1 MLDRVVDVLDAHL
14 QRPGC
19 GRHLQLHAA
28 LPVGDGAPGAAGRV
42 ADRDGRACDRRVRA
56 GRVEVDF
63 SELRNRRISDNQV
76 CDVIVHLKRNFVK
89 AHAAA
94 SEPAAALDL
103 VLDKVEHQVAR
114 IKEKRVTRTH
124 AHRRNRAAT
133 GEDGALSAPDGGIEA
148 EDDDDVGI
156 VNRIVKTKRSTM
168 KPMGPEEAA
177 LQMDLLGHEFFLF
190 TNAENGHAAVLYRR
204 RDGNLGLIET
214 TG

>member
-1 MLDRVVDVLDAHL
+1 MDIVVRGKNVDVPPRLRKLA
-14 QRPGC
+14 REK
-19 GRHLQLHAA
+19 
-28 LPVGDGAPGAAGRV
+28 
-42 ADRDGRACDRRVRA
+42 VRKISRFTHDA

-63 SELRNRRISDNQV
+63 SELRNRRVADNQV

-94 SEPAAALDL
+94 TEPAAALDL

-114 IKEKRVTRTH
+114 IKEKRVARTH
-124 AHRRNRAAT
+124 AARRSRAA
-133 GEDGALSAPDGGIEA
+133 GDSDAASASDGGA
-148 EDDDDVGI
+148 ERDDELGVLD
-156 VNRIVKTKRSTM
+156 RIVKTKQLTM

-177 LQMDLLGHEFFLF
+177 LQMELLGHDFFLF

>member
-1 MLDRVVDVLDAHL
+1 MDIVVRGKNVDVPP
-14 QRPGC
+14 R
-19 GRHLQLHAA
+19 LHKLA
-28 LPVGDGAPGAAGRV
+28 REK
-42 ADRDGRACDRRVRA
+42 VRKISKFTHDA
-56 GRVEVDF
+56 GRVEVEF
-63 SELRNRRISDNQV
+63 SELRNRRVSDNQV

-103 VLDKVEHQVAR
+103 ALDKVEHQLAR

-124 AHRRNRAAT
+124 APRRNRVASGDA
-133 GEDGALSAPDGGIEA
+133 DVLPAPAGNVEVD
-148 EDDDDVGI
+148 EDDDEDGI
-156 VNRIVKTKRSTM
+156 LNRIVKTKRLTM

-177 LQMDLLGHEFFLF
+177 LQMDLLGHDFFLF

>member
-1 MLDRVVDVLDAHL
+1 MDIVVRGKNVDVPPRLRKLAREKVSKISRFTHD
-14 QRPGC
+14 
-19 GRHLQLHAA
+19 
-28 LPVGDGAPGAAGRV
+28 
-42 ADRDGRACDRRVRA
+42 A
-56 GRVEVDF
+56 GRVEVEF
-63 SELRNRRISDNQV
+63 SELRNRRVSDNQV
-76 CDVIVHLKRNFVK
+76 CEVIVHLKRNFVK

-103 VLDKVEHQVAR
+103 VLDKVEHQLSR

-124 AHRRNRAAT
+124 APRRNRAASS
-133 GEDGALSAPDGGIEA
+133 DADVLSVPDASIDVV
-148 EDDDDVGI
+148 DDDDDDDGI
-156 VNRIVKTKRSTM
+156 VNRIVKTKRLTM

-177 LQMDLLGHEFFLF
+177 LQMELLGHDFFLF

>member
-1 MLDRVVDVLDAHL
+1 MDIVVRGKNVDVPPRLRKLA
-14 QRPGC
+14 REK
-19 GRHLQLHAA
+19 
-28 LPVGDGAPGAAGRV
+28 
-42 ADRDGRACDRRVRA
+42 VRKIARFTHDA
-56 GRVEVDF
+56 GRVEVEF
-63 SELRNRRISDNQV
+63 SELRNRRVSDNQV
-76 CDVIVHLKRNFVK
+76 CEVIVHLKRNFVK

-103 VLDKVEHQVAR
+103 VVDKVEHQVAR

-124 AHRRNRAAT
+124 APRRNRAAS
-133 GEDGALSAPDGGIEA
+133 GGADVLSAPNGNLEVAD
-148 EDDDDVGI
+148 EDDDDDDAGI
-156 VNRIVKTKRSTM
+156 VSRIVKTKRLTM

-177 LQMDLLGHEFFLF
+177 LQMDLLGHDFFLF

>member
-1 MLDRVVDVLDAHL
+1 MDIVVRGKNVDVPPRLRKLA
-14 QRPGC
+14 REK
-19 GRHLQLHAA
+19 
-28 LPVGDGAPGAAGRV
+28 
-42 ADRDGRACDRRVRA
+42 VRKISRFTHDA

-63 SELRNRRISDNQV
+63 SELRNRRVADNQV

-114 IKEKRVTRTH
+114 IKEKRVSRTH
-124 AHRRNRAAT
+124 APRRNRDASSAAN
-133 GEDGALSAPDGGIEA
+133 ALSAPDGGIDA
-148 EDDDDVGI
+148 DDDDDAGI
-156 VNRIVKTKRSTM
+156 FNRIVKTKRLTM

-177 LQMDLLGHEFFLF
+177 LQMDLLGHDFFLF

>member
-1 MLDRVVDVLDAHL
+1 MDIVVRGKNVDVPPRLRKLA
-14 QRPGC
+14 REK
-19 GRHLQLHAA
+19 
-28 LPVGDGAPGAAGRV
+28 
-42 ADRDGRACDRRVRA
+42 VRKISKFTHDA

-63 SELRNRRISDNQV
+63 SELRNRRVSDNQV
-76 CDVIVHLKRNFVK
+76 CEVIVHLKRNFVK

-103 VLDKVEHQVAR
+103 VLAKVEHQVAR

-124 AHRRNRAAT
+124 APRRNRAAS
-133 GEDGALSAPDGGIEA
+133 GDGDVLSAPAGNIEVD
-148 EDDDDVGI
+148 EDDDDDGI
-156 VNRIVKTKRSTM
+156 LNRIVKTKRLTM

-177 LQMDLLGHEFFLF
+177 LQMELLGHDFFLF

>member
-1 MLDRVVDVLDAHL
+1 MDIVVRGKNVDVPPRLRKLA
-14 QRPGC
+14 REK
-19 GRHLQLHAA
+19 
-28 LPVGDGAPGAAGRV
+28 
-42 ADRDGRACDRRVRA
+42 VRKISRFTHDA

-63 SELRNRRISDNQV
+63 SELRNRRVADNQV

-94 SEPAAALDL
+94 TEPAAALDL

-114 IKEKRVTRTH
+114 IKEKRVARTH
-124 AHRRNRAAT
+124 AARRGRPAGGDTGGAPVADGDVDRDDEGLDAT
-133 GEDGALSAPDGGIEA
+133 S
-148 EDDDDVGI
+148 
-156 VNRIVKTKRSTM
+156 RIVTTKRLTT

-190 TNAENGHAAVLYRR
+190 TNSENGHAAVLYRR

>member
-1 MLDRVVDVLDAHL
+1 MDIVVRGKNVEVSPRLRKLA
-14 QRPGC
+14 QEKI
-19 GRHLQLHAA
+19 
-28 LPVGDGAPGAAGRV
+28 
-42 ADRDGRACDRRVRA
+42 RRISRFTHDA

-63 SELRNRRISDNQV
+63 SELRNRRVSDNQV

-103 VLDKVEHQVAR
+103 VLDKVEHQVSR
-114 IKEKRVTRTH
+114 IKEKRVSRTH
-124 AHRRNRAAT
+124 APRRNRTAP
-133 GEDGALSAPDGGIEA
+133 GGADAVAVTDSDREG
-148 EDDDDVGI
+148 DDDTSV
-156 VNRIVKTKRSTM
+156 VNRIVKTKRLTM

-177 LQMDLLGHEFFLF
+177 LQMELLGHDFFLF

-214 TG
+214 SG

>member
-1 MLDRVVDVLDAHL
+1 MDIVVRGKNVDVPPRLRKLA
-14 QRPGC
+14 REK
-19 GRHLQLHAA
+19 
-28 LPVGDGAPGAAGRV
+28 
-42 ADRDGRACDRRVRA
+42 VRKISRFTHDA

-63 SELRNRRISDNQV
+63 SELRNRRVSDNQV

-89 AHAAA
+89 ARAAA

-124 AHRRNRAAT
+124 APRRNRAVAN
-133 GEDGALSAPDGGIEA
+133 DADVLSAPAGSIELD
-148 EDDDDVGI
+148 EDDDDGI
-156 VNRIVKTKRSTM
+156 VNRIVKTKRLTM

-177 LQMDLLGHEFFLF
+177 LQMDLLGHDFFLF

>member
-1 MLDRVVDVLDAHL
+1 MDIVVRGKNVDVPP
-14 QRPGC
+14 R
-19 GRHLQLHAA
+19 LHKLA
-28 LPVGDGAPGAAGRV
+28 REK
-42 ADRDGRACDRRVRA
+42 VRKISRFTHDA
-56 GRVEVDF
+56 GRVEVEF
-63 SELRNRRISDNQV
+63 SELRNRRVSDNQV
-76 CDVIVHLKRNFVK
+76 CEVIVHLKRNFVK

-103 VLDKVEHQVAR
+103 VLHKVEHQLAR

-124 AHRRNRAAT
+124 APRRSRAAS
-133 GEDGALSAPDGGIEA
+133 GDADVLSVPDATIDV
-148 EDDDDVGI
+148 DDDDDDDDGI
-156 VNRIVKTKRSTM
+156 VNRIVKTKRLTM

-177 LQMDLLGHEFFLF
+177 LQMELLGHDFFLF

>member
-1 MLDRVVDVLDAHL
+1 MDIVVRGKNVDVPPRLRKLA
-14 QRPGC
+14 REK
-19 GRHLQLHAA
+19 
-28 LPVGDGAPGAAGRV
+28 
-42 ADRDGRACDRRVRA
+42 VRKISKFTHDA

-63 SELRNRRISDNQV
+63 SELRNRRVSDNQV
-76 CDVIVHLKRNFVK
+76 CEVIVHLKRNFVK

-103 VLDKVEHQVAR
+103 VLAKVEHQVAR
-114 IKEKRVTRTH
+114 IKEKRVSRTH
-124 AHRRNRAAT
+124 APRRNRAASS
-133 GEDGALSAPDGGIEA
+133 DGDVLAPAGNVEVD
-148 EDDDDVGI
+148 EDDDDDGI
-156 VNRIVKTKRSTM
+156 LNRIVKTKRLTM

-177 LQMDLLGHEFFLF
+177 LQMELLGHDFFLF

>member
-1 MLDRVVDVLDAHL
+1 MDIVVRGKNVEVSPRLRKLA
-14 QRPGC
+14 REKI
-19 GRHLQLHAA
+19 
-28 LPVGDGAPGAAGRV
+28 
-42 ADRDGRACDRRVRA
+42 RRISRFTHDA

-63 SELRNRRISDNQV
+63 SELRNRRVSDNQV

-103 VLDKVEHQVAR
+103 VLDKVEHQVSR
-114 IKEKRVTRTH
+114 IKEKRVSRTH
-124 AHRRNRAAT
+124 APRRSRTAPGGADAVAVT
-133 GEDGALSAPDGGIEA
+133 DGDSEG
-148 EDDDDVGI
+148 DDDTSV
-156 VNRIVKTKRSTM
+156 VNRIVKTKRLTM

-177 LQMDLLGHEFFLF
+177 LQMELLGHDFFLF

-214 TG
+214 SG

>member
-1 MLDRVVDVLDAHL
+1 MDIVVRGKNVDVPPRLRKLA
-14 QRPGC
+14 REK
-19 GRHLQLHAA
+19 
-28 LPVGDGAPGAAGRV
+28 
-42 ADRDGRACDRRVRA
+42 VRKISRFTHDA

-63 SELRNRRISDNQV
+63 SELRNRRVADNQV
-76 CDVIVHLKRNFVK
+76 CDVLVHLKRNFVK

-94 SEPAAALDL
+94 AEPAAALDL

-114 IKEKRVTRTH
+114 IKEKRVSRTH
-124 AHRRNRAAT
+124 AARRNRVAAGDADT
-133 GEDGALSAPDGGIEA
+133 ASPSAPDGGA
-148 EDDDDVGI
+148 ERDDDELGVL
-156 VNRIVKTKRSTM
+156 NRIVKTKRLTM

-177 LQMDLLGHEFFLF
+177 LQMELLGHDFFLF

>member
-1 MLDRVVDVLDAHL
+1 MDIVV
-14 QRPGC
+14 RGKN
-19 GRHLQLHAA
+19 
-28 LPVGDGAPGAAGRV
+28 V
-42 ADRDGRACDRRVRA
+42 AVPPRLRRLAREKVRKISRFTHDA

-63 SELRNRRISDNQV
+63 SELRNRRVAENQV

-94 SEPAAALDL
+94 TEPAAALDL
-103 VLDKVEHQVAR
+103 VLDKVEHQVTR

-124 AHRRNRAAT
+124 AARRSRT
-133 GEDGALSAPDGGIEA
+133 GGSDAGETSDFDGDVEH
-148 EDDDDVGI
+148 DDDELDVAA
-156 VNRIVKTKRSTM
+156 RIVTTKRLTT

-177 LQMDLLGHEFFLF
+177 LQMELLGHDFFLF